1 MVCCVTCAM
10 VKNYPFPLPCVAG
23 GDPLQLER
31 RWKINSIFAYVW
43 KKLRNFWIICKS
55 FCKCLHLKLFYK
67 DFFWSFGLSYIF
79 WVFFP
84 SKTCIFLVK
93 ITNGSI
99 FWKWKYD
106 EWNTCEIFIHNVM
119 EEEYEIN
126 PSLQIESSQN
136 P

>member
-1 MVCCVTCAM
+1 
-10 VKNYPFPLPCVAG
+10 
-23 GDPLQLER
+23 
-31 RWKINSIFAYVW
+31 
-43 KKLRNFWIICKS
+43 
-55 FCKCLHLKLFYK
+55 LHLKLFYK
-67 DFFWSFGLSYIF
+67 DFFWSFGLSYICL
-79 WVFFP
+79 VFFP
-84 SKTCIFLVK
+84 SKTCIFFVK

-106 EWNTCEIFIHNVM
+106 EWNTGEIFIHNVM